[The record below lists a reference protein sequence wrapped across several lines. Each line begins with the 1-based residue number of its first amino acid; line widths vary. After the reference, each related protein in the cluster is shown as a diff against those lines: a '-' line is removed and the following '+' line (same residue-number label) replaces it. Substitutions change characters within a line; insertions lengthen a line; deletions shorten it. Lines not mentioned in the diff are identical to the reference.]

1 MRELREWKTLDRQQI
16 LQVDD
21 GKYLTVESHKLE
33 LPNGTVIENW
43 PWLIT
48 PEFVNVV
55 ARTAAGEFICFRQT
69 KYACRGVT
77 MAVVGGYLD
86 PAEQPLAA
94 AKRELLEET
103 GYCAANWISLGSYAI
118 DGNRGAGR
126 SHLFVADQA
135 VWQQPTTNDDLEE
148 QQLLLL
154 SRAELQQALVAGEFQ
169 VLPWSAAVAMALV
182 VLPDE
187 SLP

>member
-1 MRELREWKTLDRQQI
+1 MPEPREWKTLGRETV

-21 GKYLTVESHKLE
+21 GKYLTVESHKIE
-33 LPNGTVIENW
+33 LPDGTVIEDW
-43 PWLIT
+43 PWLIM

-86 PAEQPLAA
+86 PAENPLAA
-94 AKRELLEET
+94 AQRELLEET
-103 GYCAANWISLGSYAI
+103 GYRALTWISLGSYAI

-135 VWQQPTTNDDLEE
+135 VWQQPTTDEDLED

-154 SRAELQQALVAGEFQ
+154 SRAELEQALVGGEFQ
-169 VLPWSAAVAMALV
+169 LVTWSAAVAMAMV
-182 VLPDE
+182 VLRD
-187 SLP
+187 